1 MLRNYFRYIIYLVIG
16 IGVSSSHAGS
26 YEDFFSAIKRDDPS
40 AILGVL
46 LRGFDPNSVTP
57 DGQTGLILALRDG
70 ALKAAEVLIDVPQT
84 QVEFRNRQDES
95 ALMMASL
102 KGHLALARKL
112 VRRGADVNKPGWT
125 PLHYAATGGH
135 VEVIRFL
142 LDEHAYIDAESP
154 NGTTPLMMAAHYGT
168 DAAVQVLLEAG
179 ADAALRNERGLSAQ
193 DFAMGAARPAL
204 AERIGQHLRRQRSSG
219 SW

>member
-1 MLRNYFRYIIYLVIG
+1 MLRKYFKYFLYLAISIG
-16 IGVSSSHAGS
+16 FSSSNAGS
-26 YEDFFSAIKRDDPS
+26 YEDFFTAIKRDDPS
-40 AILGVL
+40 SVLGVL

-70 ALKAAEVLIDVPQT
+70 SLKAAEVLIDVPQT
-84 QVEFRNRQDES
+84 DVEIRNRQDES
-95 ALMMASL
+95 ALMMAAL
-102 KGHLALARKL
+102 KGHLGLVRKL
-112 VRRGADVNKPGWT
+112 LQRGADVNKPGWA

-135 VEVIRFL
+135 AEILRLL
-142 LDEHAYIDAESP
+142 LDEHAYIDAPSP

-168 DAAVQVLLEAG
+168 DAAVQLLLEAG
-179 ADAALRNERGLSAQ
+179 ADASLRNERGLSAQ

-204 AERIGQHLRRQRSSG
+204 AEKISQHLRRQRSSG